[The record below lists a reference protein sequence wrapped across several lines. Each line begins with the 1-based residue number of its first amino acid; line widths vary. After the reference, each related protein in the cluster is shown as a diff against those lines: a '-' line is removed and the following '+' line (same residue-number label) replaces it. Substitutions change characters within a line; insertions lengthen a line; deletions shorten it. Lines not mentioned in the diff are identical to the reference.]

1 MFVCREVVKVRVLII
16 DDHHLFRSGL
26 KYLLAGLKL
35 NTQFLE
41 SGSCDEAILLFDAD
55 EIDIVLLDYYL
66 PGQDGLSALN
76 IVREHFDC
84 PVVLISSEDQASV
97 IRNAIAEGAAGYI
110 PKASSPQEL
119 VAALKLVLAQ
129 GVYLPPG
136 VLGQYELKQ
145 WNEES
150 QAKRE
155 EILSDLSSRQ
165 LAVLMKAV
173 QGKANKVIA
182 RELDIAE
189 GTVKSHLF
197 ACYKALGVDNR
208 TEAVYATA
216 ALALIPAKEFSMS
229 PA

>member
-1 MFVCREVVKVRVLII
+1 MRVLII

-41 SGSCDEAILLFDAD
+41 ASSCDEAILLFDAD

-66 PGQDGLSALN
+66 PGQDGLNALK

-84 PVVLISSEDQASV
+84 PVVLISSEDQPTV
-97 IRNAIAEGAAGYI
+97 IRNAIAGGAAGYI

-145 WNEES
+145 WDDES

-155 EILSDLSSRQ
+155 EVLSELSSRQ

-197 ACYKALGVDNR
+197 ACFKALKVDNR

-216 ALALIPAKEFSMS
+216 ALALIPAKEFSL
-229 PA
+229 ADV